1 MIGTNRRVS
10 YDTLFALIGFA
21 LLFIS
26 TNASAAGGA
35 CPSGANYLD
44 ASENSLV
51 TLSNLGVTSCYFI
64 SAAGADTNN
73 GTSESTPWL
82 HLPGM
87 PKCTG
92 TCASTS
98 PAPGVGFILRGGDT
112 WHFGNSAASPYVGG
126 TWGWSWNG
134 SNGSPIY
141 IGVDPA
147 WYSGGVWARP
157 VMNGDNPTSTTAVG
171 SCAYQSGGGNSFL
184 DTAVAKYVTWDN
196 LEFTGK
202 CQNSYGSFGHDIY
215 IYDQSTQYVI
225 FEHLYFH
232 GWTHIPWTCSG
243 GSGICYDSYAFLGGQ
258 GSGVQT
264 GTQYLYLV
272 VDGSDSD
279 PAASG
284 VFYDGI
290 WDVGY
295 SVFNKSSEIVGSYEH
310 LFHDN
315 LVMNWVDPGD
325 GYSHGNVYE
334 EVSEPSGTNAIYNNV
349 WYNLY
354 NTGTMGVCFW
364 PEPPTGASLYV
375 FNNVWYNADCG
386 GNFVNIGQN
395 NTAQGPVNIFNNTFE
410 NPLNGAV
417 LTCASSGYSE
427 PFTAVNN
434 HYITDATSQYYSSC
448 SSGTKTTEL
457 LMTHAT
463 AAADGYT
470 ASETYAFSPSG
481 SGSSPTAGT
490 GTNETSNFCS
500 ALSAAAN
507 SDPTLANA
515 ATSCESDTTYAC
527 SYNSTSHTVSCPM
540 RTVAARPSS
549 GAWSIGAYQSTSSVV
564 QPPTNVNSTGH

>member
-1 MIGTNRRVS
+1 MSYGTILIL
-10 YDTLFALIGFA
+10 TIFAILLISSKG
-21 LLFIS
+21 
-26 TNASAAGGA
+26 SAAGGS
-35 CPSGANYLD
+35 CPSGTNYLE
-44 ASENSLV
+44 ASTNSLV
-51 TLSNLGVTSCYFI
+51 TLSSLGVTNCYYI

-87 PKCTG
+87 PNCSG
-92 TCASTS
+92 TCAATK
-98 PAPGVGFILRGGDT
+98 PAGGTGFILRGGDT

-134 SNGSPIY
+134 SSGSPIY

-147 WYSGGVWARP
+147 WYSGGSWARP
-157 VMNGDNPTSTTAVG
+157 VMSGDNPLSTTAVA
-171 SCAYQSGGGNSFL
+171 SCAYQTGSGNTFL
-184 DTAVAKYVTWDN
+184 STGVAKYVTYDN
-196 LEFTGK
+196 LEWTGK
-202 CQNSYGSFGHDIY
+202 CQKSYGSYGSDVY
-215 IYDQSTQYVI
+215 IYDASTQYVI
-225 FEHLYFH
+225 FEHNYIH
-232 GWTHIPWTCSG
+232 GWTHIAWSCSG
-243 GSGICYDSYAFLGGQ
+243 GSGICYDSYAWLGGQ
-258 GSGVQT
+258 SSGQQT
-264 GTQYLYLV
+264 GDQYLYNV

-284 VFYDGI
+284 IWYDG
-290 WDVGY
+290 VVTAAY
-295 SVFNKSSEIVGSYEH
+295 NVLNNASEIVASLTH

-315 LVMNWVDPGD
+315 LVMNWIDPGD

-334 EVSEPSGTNAIYNNV
+334 EVAEPSGTNAIYNNV
-349 WYNLY
+349 WANLY

-386 GNFVNIGQN
+386 GNYIDIGQN
-395 NTAQGPVNIFNNTFE
+395 NTNQGPIDIFNNTFE
-410 NPLNGAV
+410 NPQNAAI

-427 PFTAVNN
+427 PFTAANN
-434 HYITDATSQYYSSC
+434 HYITDATSQYYASC

-463 AAADGYT
+463 ATADGYT
-470 ASETYAFSPSG
+470 PSETYAYSPST

-500 ALSAAAN
+500 ALATAAT
-507 SDPTLANA
+507 SDPTLSNA

-527 SYNSTSHTVSCPM
+527 SYNSTNHTVSCPM
-540 RTVAARPSS
+540 RTVTGRPSS
-549 GAWSIGAYQSTSSVV
+549 AAWSIGAYQSTSSVV
-564 QPPTNVNSTGH
+564 QPPTNVNSSGH